1 MRRLSCGALEVNGR
15 VRPPSCS
22 SRPVTGPTQHC
33 AVSESHSC
41 PCVPHPPPLRRSP
54 ARPTPLPVYIRPN
67 AASRRRTIHY
77 PAKQISASPRQRG
90 ITSPQW
96 NRHSPTPAH
105 AFPSLQFRIPNCLAV
120 PQPTPP
126 KIRPPTDYPSAG
138 GLYDLMDGRARPS
151 PRGRTAPSGRPP
163 ARRTR
168 SARRPCLRDS
178 TSRGGSGRDTSPEG

>member
-1 MRRLSCGALEVNGR
+1 MPWSRCQPHGFILSWRNIPVNRIGRFYRLFVWMRRLSCGALEVNGR

-41 PCVPHPPPLRRSP
+41 PCVSHPPPLRRSP

-67 AASRRRTIHY
+67 AASRRRTFHC

-96 NRHSPTPAH
+96 NRHS
-105 AFPSLQFRIPNCLAV
+105 QRRIGTA
-120 PQPTPP
+120 Q
-126 KIRPPTDYPSAG
+126 RPPTHSRPSNSAF
-138 GLYDLMDGRARPS
+138 RIASPFPS
-151 PRGRTAPSGRPP
+151 PRQKNNHPP
-163 ARRTR
+163 AEPVVFHMR
-168 SARRPCLRDS
+168 AKP
-178 TSRGGSGRDTSPEG
+178 

>member
-90 ITSPQW
+90 ITPPNGTGTAQRPPTHSRPSNSAFRIASP
-96 NRHSPTPAH
+96 
-105 AFPSLQFRIPNCLAV
+105 FPSPRQK
-120 PQPTPP
+120 
-126 KIRPPTDYPSAG
+126 KIRPPTDYPSAD